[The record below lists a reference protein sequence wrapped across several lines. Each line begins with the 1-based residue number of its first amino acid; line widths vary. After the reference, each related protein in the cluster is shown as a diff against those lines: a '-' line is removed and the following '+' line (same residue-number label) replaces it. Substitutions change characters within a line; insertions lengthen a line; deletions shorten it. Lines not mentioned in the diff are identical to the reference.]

1 MSSKQTLYRPQFANE
16 APIGLRGVGFDPE
29 VGTDVMVLLSDGR
42 ELMINAE
49 RVDVPVEQSQEVRSP
64 IAVLHRVRAVGDT
77 DIALTG
83 LPTVYGEQTVAG
95 DMLLL
100 IGQADSRE
108 NGLWLLHGASIA
120 WTRPA
125 LPFGK
130 GSMVLSNVGSYA
142 NVIMVCTAGPI
153 VYGSTAISFRQLA
166 LSVAA
171 NPSGQSGRAQLTA
184 GVLVVP
190 NVNLSSTSP
199 IIVTRE
205 VAITGV
211 SGNDLRV
218 TSRTAGA
225 AGQFTVTSVT
235 SDGVTAIFDV
245 DWVNWMVLQ

>member
-1 MSSKQTLYRPQFANE
+1 MSKQTLYRPQFANE

-29 VGTDVMVLLSDGR
+29 VGTDVMVLLNDGR
-42 ELMINAE
+42 ELQVNAE
-49 RVDVPVEQSQEVRSP
+49 RVDVLAAQSLEARSP
-64 IAVLHRVRAVGDT
+64 VSVLHRVRAVLDT
-77 DIALTG
+77 NVSLTG
-83 LPTVYGEQTVAG
+83 LPLVYEHHTVAG
-95 DMLLL
+95 DLLLL
-100 IGQADSRE
+100 IGQADAKE
-108 NGLWLLHGASIA
+108 NGLWLLHGAGVA

-125 LPFGK
+125 LPFGR
-130 GSMVLSNVGSYA
+130 GSMVMSSVGSYA

-235 SDGVTAIFDV
+235 SDGATATSDV